1 VGGVSFKCFLSSR
14 TPGAALLQCQNAI
27 FRCDGQPNL
36 RVEGLAAVYY
46 DDYDKFSSTKRA

>member
-1 VGGVSFKCFLSSR
+1 MGGVSFKCFLSSR